1 MDEMVPQAPG
11 AKAPLRGGAM
21 AAEMTYCAAPIVILD
36 APSSAAGKM
45 LHQVLSQTLPFVALA
60 FLVTVMFSTGL
71 DLTVRQI
78 VEPLRDRRLLV
89 SSLASNVVLIPVI
102 SVVIARLIPMG
113 EAMQI
118 GIVLYALGAG
128 TETGPK
134 LVQLARGN
142 AGFAVALLALL
153 VSITVIFLPSVL
165 SLAVPDVH
173 VDRVRLL
180 AKLVVMVALPLGLG
194 VFLRSRNGGGVD
206 RFSAVMHRAALTLL
220 AVFVLQVVAVNYAA
234 ILGVESGAMIG
245 GLLFFALAF
254 VTGYLAGG
262 PLAENRRALAIMSSI
277 RNAPVAMAIA
287 SQVFAHDP
295 GVLVMV
301 TMMAVLSVLLG
312 LAATAAM
319 RRLAS

>member
-1 MDEMVPQAPG
+1 
-11 AKAPLRGGAM
+11 
-21 AAEMTYCAAPIVILD
+21 
-36 APSSAAGKM
+36 M
-45 LHQVLSQTLPFVALA
+45 LHQALSQTLPFVALA

-78 VEPLRDRRLLV
+78 VEPLRDRRLLA
-89 SSLASNVVLIPVI
+89 SSLAANVLLVPLIAVLIT
-102 SVVIARLIPMG
+102 RLIPMG
-113 EAMQI
+113 EAMQV

-134 LVQLARGN
+134 LVQVARGN

-180 AKLVVMVALPLGLG
+180 VKLVVTVALPLGLG
-194 VFLRSRNGGGVD
+194 VFLRSRCGASVE
-206 RFSAVMHRAALTLL
+206 RLSVVMHRAALTLL
-220 AVFVLQVVAVNYAA
+220 GLFVLQVIAVNYRA
-234 ILGVESGAMIG
+234 ILEVESGAMLG
-245 GLLFFALAF
+245 GVLFFALAF
-254 VTGYLAGG
+254 ATGYLAGG
-262 PLAENRRALAIMSSI
+262 PLVENRRALAIMGSI
-277 RNAPVAMAIA
+277 RNAPIAMAIA

-295 GVLVMV
+295 GVLVTV
-301 TMMAVLSVLLG
+301 TMMAILSVVLG
-312 LAATAAM
+312 LSATFAL

>member
-1 MDEMVPQAPG
+1 
-11 AKAPLRGGAM
+11 
-21 AAEMTYCAAPIVILD
+21 
-36 APSSAAGKM
+36 M
-45 LHQVLSQTLPFVALA
+45 LHQVLSQTLPLVALA

-78 VEPLRDRRLLV
+78 IEPLRDRRLLV
-89 SSLASNVVLIPVI
+89 SSLAANVVLVPLTA
-102 SVVIARLIPMG
+102 VVITRLIPMG

-134 LVQLARGN
+134 LVQIAKGN
-142 AGFAVALLALL
+142 AGFAVSLLALL
-153 VSITVIFLPSVL
+153 ASITVIFLPSVL

-173 VDRVRLL
+173 VDRARLL
-180 AKLVVMVALPLGLG
+180 LKLVVTVALPLGLG
-194 VFLRSRNGGGVD
+194 VFLRSRRGASVE
-206 RFSAVMHRAALTLL
+206 RLSVVMHRAALTLL

-254 VTGYLAGG
+254 ATGYLAGG

-277 RNAPVAMAIA
+277 RNAPVAMAVA

-295 GVLVMV
+295 GVLVTV

-312 LAATAAM
+312 LSATFVM

>member
-1 MDEMVPQAPG
+1 
-11 AKAPLRGGAM
+11 
-21 AAEMTYCAAPIVILD
+21 
-36 APSSAAGKM
+36 M
-45 LHQVLSQTLPFVALA
+45 LHQILPQTLPFVALA

-89 SSLASNVVLIPVI
+89 SSLAANVVVIPLLA
-102 SVVIARLIPMG
+102 VVIARLIPMG

-134 LVQLARGN
+134 LVQIARGN

-153 VSITVIFLPSVL
+153 ATITVIFLPSVL

-173 VDRVRLL
+173 VDRARLL
-180 AKLVVMVALPLGLG
+180 LKLVVTVALPLGLG
-194 VFLRSRNGGGVD
+194 VFLRSRRGTSVE
-206 RFSAVMHRAALTLL
+206 RLSVVMHRAALTLL
-220 AVFVLQVVAVNYAA
+220 AVFILQVVAVNYSA

-245 GLLFFALAF
+245 GVLFFALAIA
-254 VTGYLAGG
+254 TGYLAGG
-262 PLAENRRALAIMSSI
+262 PLPENRRALAIMSCI
-277 RNAPVAMAIA
+277 RNAPVAMAVA
-287 SQVFAHDP
+287 SQVFAYDP
-295 GVLVMV
+295 GVLVTV
-301 TMMAVLSVLLG
+301 TMMAVMSVLLG
-312 LAATAAM
+312 LSATFAL

>member
-1 MDEMVPQAPG
+1 MV
-11 AKAPLRGGAM
+11 
-21 AAEMTYCAAPIVILD
+21 
-36 APSSAAGKM
+36 
-45 LHQVLSQTLPFVALA
+45 HQVLSQTLPFVALA
-60 FLVTVMFSTGL
+60 FLVTVMFSSGL

-78 VEPLRDRRLLV
+78 IDPLRDRRLLV
-89 SSLASNVVLIPVI
+89 SSLAANVVVIPLLA
-102 SVVIARLIPMG
+102 VVIARLVPMG
-113 EAMQI
+113 GAMQI

-134 LVQLARGN
+134 LVQIARGN

-153 VSITVIFLPSVL
+153 ATITVIFLPSVL

-173 VDRVRLL
+173 VDRARLL
-180 AKLVVMVALPLGLG
+180 LKLVVTVALPLGMG
-194 VFLRSRNGGGVD
+194 VFLRSRRGTSVE
-206 RFSAVMHRAALTLL
+206 RLSLVMHRAALTLL
-220 AVFVLQVVAVNYAA
+220 AVFILQVIAVNYSA

-245 GLLFFALAF
+245 GLLFFALAIA
-254 VTGYLAGG
+254 TGYLAGG

-277 RNAPVAMAIA
+277 RNAPVAMAVA

-312 LAATAAM
+312 LSATFVL
-319 RRLAS
+319 RRLAG

>member
-1 MDEMVPQAPG
+1 
-11 AKAPLRGGAM
+11 
-21 AAEMTYCAAPIVILD
+21 
-36 APSSAAGKM
+36 M

-60 FLVTVMFSTGL
+60 FLVTVMFSSGL

-78 VEPLRDRRLLV
+78 IEPLRDRRLLV
-89 SSLASNVVLIPVI
+89 SSLAANVVAVPLIA
-102 SVVIARLIPMG
+102 VVIARLIPMG

-134 LVQLARGN
+134 LVQIARGN

-153 VSITVIFLPSVL
+153 ATITVIFLPSVL

-173 VDRVRLL
+173 VDRARLL
-180 AKLVVMVALPLGLG
+180 LKLVVTVALPLGLG
-194 VFLRSRNGGGVD
+194 VFLRSRCGTSVD
-206 RFSAVMHRAALTLL
+206 RLSAVMHRAALTLL
-220 AVFVLQVVAVNYAA
+220 AVFVLQVIAVNYAA
-234 ILGVESGAMIG
+234 ILGVDAGAMIG
-245 GLLFFALAF
+245 GLLFFALAIA
-254 VTGYLAGG
+254 TGYLAGG

-277 RNAPVAMAIA
+277 RNAPVGMAIA

-312 LAATAAM
+312 LSATFVL

>member
-1 MDEMVPQAPG
+1 
-11 AKAPLRGGAM
+11 
-21 AAEMTYCAAPIVILD
+21 
-36 APSSAAGKM
+36 M
-45 LHQVLSQTLPFVALA
+45 LHQALSQTLPFVALA

-78 VEPLRDRRLLV
+78 VEPLRDRRLLA
-89 SSLASNVVLIPVI
+89 SSLAANVLLVPLIAVLIT
-102 SVVIARLIPMG
+102 RLIPMG
-113 EAMQI
+113 EAMQV

-134 LVQLARGN
+134 LVQVARGN

-180 AKLVVMVALPLGLG
+180 VKLVVTVALPLGLG
-194 VFLRSRNGGGVD
+194 VFLRSRRGASMERLGV
-206 RFSAVMHRAALTLL
+206 VMHRAALTLL
-220 AVFVLQVVAVNYAA
+220 GLFVLQVIAVNYRA
-234 ILGVESGAMIG
+234 ILEVESGAMIG
-245 GLLFFALAF
+245 GVLFFALAF
-254 VTGYLAGG
+254 ATGYLAGG
-262 PLAENRRALAIMSSI
+262 PLVENRRALAIMGSI
-277 RNAPVAMAIA
+277 RNAPIAMAIA

-295 GVLVMV
+295 GVLVTV
-301 TMMAVLSVLLG
+301 TMMAILSVVLG
-312 LAATAAM
+312 LSATFAL

>member
-1 MDEMVPQAPG
+1 
-11 AKAPLRGGAM
+11 
-21 AAEMTYCAAPIVILD
+21 
-36 APSSAAGKM
+36 M

-89 SSLASNVVLIPVI
+89 SSLASNVVLIPLI
-102 SVVIARLIPMG
+102 AVVIARLIPMG

-180 AKLVVMVALPLGLG
+180 AKLVVTVALPLGLG
-194 VFLRSRNGGGVD
+194 VFLRSRNGAGVD

-245 GLLFFALAF
+245 GLLFFTLAF
-254 VTGYLAGG
+254 ATGYLAGG

-312 LAATAAM
+312 LSATAAL
-319 RRLAS
+319 RRLGS